1 MSTLKYDPK
10 YQSQGRSSP
19 QDSLGGQNFQWV
31 IKWEGLTS
39 WGGLLKRS
47 NQFYVQNQ
55 YSELFNKNPLCP
67 VTPIHHIK
75 HSIFWPV
82 EGKECYSVE
91 GKQLMYCI
99 CSDDILFL
107 HKQCAYFGGLFF

>member
-19 QDSLGGQNFQWV
+19 QDSLGGQNFQCL
-31 IKWEGLTS
+31 IKWEGLTR
-39 WGGLLKRS
+39 WGVFWRGQINFMCKINILNS
-47 NQFYVQNQ
+47 
-55 YSELFNKNPLCP
+55 STNPLCP
-67 VTPIHHIK
+67 VTPTHHIK

-107 HKQCAYFGGLFF
+107 HKQRAYFGGLFF